1 MFPSKSIS
9 TLVCAGAICFAL
21 APGAGAQTTTTFL
34 AIGSDPGDPVG
45 NGTDV
50 YLDSQTATFTSF
62 QSSGPGRHFWSATI
76 QPTNNSPS
84 WGITFTLPNS
94 GGLIQGKRLEA
105 AIPADLSS
113 PGMAISRGGALACPR
128 QSGSFIFHQI
138 GPDPM
143 TLGLVMDVD
152 FDVRCEGA
160 GGGLYGQL
168 RLRSPR
174 SGVTIEAVDMS
185 ALSPVAPGTPLRF
198 SVAMDASVP
207 LEFKFIRYRLS
218 TATWQIVQDYS
229 FRPVWAWMPTVGD
242 LDDYYLQVWVRARGS
257 LNAYD
262 EWRAFGPFTI
272 GLSSPVVS
280 LTSDLPLPAPA
291 GTSITWTALGRG
303 GTNRLEYQFVRYS
316 AAAGLWQIVRDWNT
330 DPTWLQVTTPA
341 DEGEIIVVAVVR
353 SGSAGG
359 GEVMAEV
366 RGLIGPPPDSF
377 VLASTVAG
385 GRLPAISMETY
396 GFSFI
401 PISTANGLSVS
412 ASASGAAQIGFSAWM
427 VAPDGG
433 TPGVG
438 LYEHAEAN
446 HDQLAGIPGLAVGSC
461 SSTISGSFRILELEQ
476 GNDGTASR
484 LAADIRQRCGSDAT
498 ELFAAIRYKSA
509 LPLFNMFPIVTN
521 TPAIVGPGTVVT
533 WTAAASSGTGPVEY
547 RFLRYDMQ
555 HATWTLERDWSSDP
569 DFRWM
574 PGMENI
580 GSYAVQVWARTAGST
595 VPYEGWRNSDT
606 LIVAP
611 VPLTVHDLQWDAAR
625 ARAGEPLTLE
635 AIAGGGTGDLEYRF
649 VKFERAAGR
658 WTVIRE
664 YGSSNRVE
672 WTPAAAGDYD
682 IQVWVR
688 EVGSAAAYDTWRSEP
703 LSVK

>member
-1 MFPSKSIS
+1 
-9 TLVCAGAICFAL
+9 
-21 APGAGAQTTTTFL
+21 
-34 AIGSDPGDPVG
+34 
-45 NGTDV
+45 
-50 YLDSQTATFTSF
+50 
-62 QSSGPGRHFWSATI
+62 
-76 QPTNNSPS
+76 
-84 WGITFTLPNS
+84 
-94 GGLIQGKRLEA
+94 
-105 AIPADLSS
+105 
-113 PGMAISRGGALACPR
+113 
-128 QSGSFIFHQI
+128 
-138 GPDPM
+138 
-143 TLGLVMDVD
+143 
-152 FDVRCEGA
+152 
-160 GGGLYGQL
+160 
-168 RLRSPR
+168 
-174 SGVTIEAVDMS
+174 MS

-509 LPLFNMFPIVTN
+509 LPLFNIFPIVTN
-521 TPAIVGPGTVVT
+521 TPVIVGPGTVVT
-533 WTAAASSGTGPVEY
+533 WTAAASSGTGPVDTVSFGTTCSTPHG
-547 RFLRYDMQ
+547 RSS
-555 HATWTLERDWSSDP
+555 ATGAAIQTFAGCRAWRTSDRMRCRCGREP
-569 DFRWM
+569 
-574 PGMENI
+574 
-580 GSYAVQVWARTAGST
+580 Q
-595 VPYEGWRNSDT
+595 
-606 LIVAP
+606 
-611 VPLTVHDLQWDAAR
+611 AAR
-625 ARAGEPLTLE
+625 SPM
-635 AIAGGGTGDLEYRF
+635 
-649 VKFERAAGR
+649 
-658 WTVIRE
+658 
-664 YGSSNRVE
+664 RVGA
-672 WTPAAAGDYD
+672 TPT
-682 IQVWVR
+682 R
-688 EVGSAAAYDTWRSEP
+688 
-703 LSVK
+703 